1 MDVPEIDIEELER
14 RLPGGPLLVDVR
26 EPEEWVD
33 VRIAGAVHIPLAEV
47 PGRVDELPTTGEVL
61 VICARGGRSFNAARF
76 LRAQGIDAIN
86 VAGGTLGWLE
96 AGKPVERGVPGDS

>member
-14 RLPGGPLLVDVR
+14 RLPDGPVLVDVR
-26 EPEEWVD
+26 EPDEWAD

-47 PGRVDELPTTGEVL
+47 PDRLGEIPAAGPVL
-61 VICARGGRSFNAARF
+61 VICARGGRSFNAARW
-76 LRAQGIDAIN
+76 LRAQGVDAIN

-96 AGKPVERGVPGDS
+96 AGKPVERGATAGS